1 LDVEVAYVPRRR
13 TRATRIY
20 RLPTG
25 FRAVW
30 RATRGSARRVTLI
43 RDETG
48 SVVVGRAC
56 WVPADDARWIH
67 GEAVVDDTTL
77 FDGDVAG
84 VWIEPLLAAPGLR
97 AAVAGR
103 GPGRLWRRW
112 VTGRAAQLGSTG
124 VAVLRDGVPA
134 ARAARRSAFYRNV
147 EGWLLVG

>member
-1 LDVEVAYVPRRR
+1 
-13 TRATRIY
+13 
-20 RLPTG
+20 
-25 FRAVW
+25 
-30 RATRGSARRVTLI
+30 
-43 RDETG
+43 
-48 SVVVGRAC
+48 
-56 WVPADDARWIH
+56 
-67 GEAVVDDTTL
+67 L
-77 FDGDVAG
+77 FDGDVGG
-84 VWIEPLLAAPGLR
+84 VWIEPMPAAPGLR